1 MQESKLRKAQEKF
14 FRLRENIVP
23 HLMAAIK
30 NLQYTKGFYPMPD
43 VVSFRLL
50 TLGTVVRWLGGQGFN
65 TSFFDLLSESLLLN
79 LFRCVGILDDAGRD

>member
-1 MQESKLRKAQEKF
+1 MPKHKLRKAQEKF

-50 TLGTVVRWLGGQGFN
+50 TLGTMVRWLPL
-65 TSFFDLLSESLLLN
+65 DLEVKDSIPATLI
-79 LFRCVGILDDAGRD
+79 F